1 MLPLGPRLRTL
12 GRAAVKKGRHRRYEE
27 ARAVKHTST
36 ELRLDDIGFTEKVAD
51 LPVPPEEE
59 NDEYADIAARY
70 GAFDDE
76 DEDGEPVDDER

>member
-1 MLPLGPRLRTL
+1 MLALGPRLRTL

-76 DEDGEPVDDER
+76 DEPEPVDDER

>member
-1 MLPLGPRLRTL
+1 M
-12 GRAAVKKGRHRRYEE
+12 KKGRHRRYEE

>member
-1 MLPLGPRLRTL
+1 MVDGPRLRTP

-51 LPVPPEEE
+51 LPVLPEEE

-70 GAFDDE
+70 GAFDDD
-76 DEDGEPVDDER
+76 DEDEPVDDER

>member
-1 MLPLGPRLRTL
+1 
-12 GRAAVKKGRHRRYEE
+12 
-27 ARAVKHTST
+27 VKHTST

-76 DEDGEPVDDER
+76 DEDEPVDDER